1 MKIMK
6 TQNASDVTLALE
18 GRLDSTTAPELETEL
33 KAFLDDASEIVFDME
48 KLDYISSAGLRVLL
62 SAQKVMVKKGGMKV
76 IHANEKSSK
85 SPASRISWTSNKRT
99 DRKQLWVMGEAA

>member
-6 TQNASDVTLALE
+6 TQNASAVTLALE

-33 KAFLDDASEIVFDME
+33 KAFLDGASEIVFDME

-62 SAQKVMVKKGGMKV
+62 SAQKVMAKKGGMKV
-76 IHANEKSSK
+76 IHANE
-85 SPASRISWTSNKRT
+85 T
-99 DRKQLWVMGEAA
+99 VMEIFEITGFSDILNIE